1 MALYQLMPVGVLKT
15 DTGQRLIP
23 QSGALWDAYRAWIK
37 AGGVPDPYVPPVVP
51 AETLAQAKRRKLHQI
66 RDAGLARMQT
76 RFPALQTFDAV
87 QLLREV
93 FLSVAVA
100 ARAPTA
106 DMAWLGQTYDAGRT
120 AADQVLAATTI
131 PQVDA
136 VVPAWPAL

>member
-1 MALYQLMPVGVLKT
+1 MARYCLLPVGVY
-15 DTGQRLIP
+15 DTQDGKRLIP
-23 QSGALWDAYRAWIK
+23 ASGQPWDAYQAWLA
-37 AGGVPDPYVPPVVP
+37 AGNTPDPYVPPIP
-51 AETLAQAKRRKLHQI
+51 PPETLAQAKRRKLQQI
-66 RDAGLARMQT
+66 KTTGLERMQT
-76 RFPALQTFDAV
+76 RFPALQTFDTV

-106 DMAWLGQTYDAGRT
+106 DMAWLGQTYDAGKT